1 MEGGSPQLYLK
12 TFGQSSETD
21 KGLQKWDGGAG
32 TRTSAWAHLLLCSAD
47 AWSRRRINTVF
58 FCCECVRPSVGPFT
72 HPSICFCSELRGTA
86 ELANHRSISVLLWP
100 SGDLRC
106 MASCDPDSF
115 LLSPPAPP
123 HWHSGT
129 PSERGREGGMKE
141 RARGRKRTE

>member
-1 MEGGSPQLYLK
+1 MGRCRDANLCVGTPAALFGGCLVQEAEKQFFLVQL
-12 TFGQSSETD
+12 
-21 KGLQKWDGGAG
+21 
-32 TRTSAWAHLLLCSAD
+32 
-47 AWSRRRINTVF
+47 
-58 FCCECVRPSVGPFT
+58 CCECVHPFT

-129 PSERGREGGMKE
+129 PSERGREGWKRGQEEERGQSETGKE
-141 RARGRKRTE
+141 GALTRSWKWIIVAGEGRRRRLL